1 VNKKYFKTLLWHKGD
16 FIVAF
21 ECLLMRVFSTV
32 LS

>member
-1 VNKKYFKTLLWHKGD
+1 MLLWHKGD

-21 ECLLMRVFSTV
+21 EGLLMRVFSTV